1 VGVIGGKELV
11 GVVDE
16 IKLNIAGVLMVEK
29 QQEIEKVLPDFQDK
43 LFLMIFRTQTI
54 SQDTQDTN
62 YFSGYGCL
70 AEGLE

>member
-29 QQEIEKVLPDFQDK
+29 QQEIEKVLPDFRDK
-43 LFLMIFRTQTI
+43 LFLRILRTQTI
-54 SQDTQDTN
+54 SQDTVV
-62 YFSGYGCL
+62 
-70 AEGLE
+70 

>member
-1 VGVIGGKELV
+1 MVKWLNCNFGGVIGGKELV

-29 QQEIEKVLPDFQDK
+29 QQEIEKVLPDFQD
-43 LFLMIFRTQTI
+43 
-54 SQDTQDTN
+54 TN
-62 YFSGYGCL
+62 YFSGYGSL